1 MKAVREIMALVPVI
15 PVLTIDRLED
25 AAPLARALAAG
36 GLKVL
41 EVTLRTPVALQSI
54 TVIRTEVPEAIV
66 GAGTL
71 TRPEDFRR
79 ADEAGAQF
87 GVTPG
92 LTAELISAARSAPF
106 PVLPGIMTA
115 SELIAAR
122 AAGFDALK
130 FFPAEPAGGIAML
143 RAFAGPF
150 PDVIFCPTGGI
161 TRESAPNYL
170 QLANVACVG
179 GSWVCPADAVKRGAW
194 AVIEQLAREAMTL
207 QRRHA

>member
-1 MKAVREIMALVPVI
+1 MKAIREILTLVPVI
-15 PVLTIDRLED
+15 PVLTIERLAD
-25 AAPLARALAAG
+25 AASLAQALAAG

-41 EVTLRTPVALQSI
+41 EVTLRTAVALQAISA
-54 TVIRTEVPEAIV
+54 IRGAVPQAIV

-92 LTAELISAARSAPF
+92 LTTELIDIARGAPF

-130 FFPAEPAGGIAML
+130 FFPAEPAGGIPML

-161 TRESAPNYL
+161 TRETAPGYL

-179 GSWVCPADAVKRGAW
+179 GSWVCPADAVKHGQW
-194 AVIEQLAREAMTL
+194 GIIEQLAREAMTL
-207 QRRHA
+207 QHRRA

>member
-1 MKAVREIMALVPVI
+1 MKSVREILALVPVI
-15 PVLTIDRLED
+15 PVLTIERLAD
-25 AAPLARALAAG
+25 AVPLAQALAAG

-41 EVTLRTPVALQSI
+41 EVTLRTAVALQAISAM
-54 TVIRTEVPEAIV
+54 RSAVPQAIV

-71 TRPEDFRR
+71 TRSEDFRR

-92 LTAELISAARSAPF
+92 LTVELIETARSASF
-106 PVLPGIMTA
+106 PMLPGIMTA

-130 FFPAEPAGGIAML
+130 FFPAEPAGGIPML

-150 PDVIFCPTGGI
+150 PDIIFCPTGGI

-170 QLANVACVG
+170 KLTNVACVG
-179 GSWVCPADAVKRGAW
+179 GSWVCPSDAVRHSRW
-194 AVIEQLAREAMTL
+194 ADIEQLAREAMTL
-207 QRRHA
+207 QRRHV

>member
-1 MKAVREIMALVPVI
+1 MKTVREIMALVPVI

-54 TVIRTEVPEAIV
+54 TVMRTAVPEAIV

-71 TRPEDFRR
+71 TRREVFRR

-106 PVLPGIMTA
+106 PVLP
-115 SELIAAR
+115 
-122 AAGFDALK
+122 
-130 FFPAEPAGGIAML
+130 
-143 RAFAGPF
+143 
-150 PDVIFCPTGGI
+150 
-161 TRESAPNYL
+161 
-170 QLANVACVG
+170 
-179 GSWVCPADAVKRGAW
+179 
-194 AVIEQLAREAMTL
+194 
-207 QRRHA
+207 

>member
-1 MKAVREIMALVPVI
+1 MKTVREIMALVPVI

-41 EVTLRTPVALQSI
+41 EVTLRTPVALQAI
-54 TVIRTEVPEAIV
+54 TVMRTEVPEAIV

-92 LTAELISAARSAPF
+92 LTAELISAARSAPL

-122 AAGFDALK
+122 TAGFDALK

-150 PDVIFCPTGGI
+150 PDVLFCPTGGI

-179 GSWVCPADAVKRGAW
+179 RSGA
-194 AVIEQLAREAMTL
+194 
-207 QRRHA
+207 